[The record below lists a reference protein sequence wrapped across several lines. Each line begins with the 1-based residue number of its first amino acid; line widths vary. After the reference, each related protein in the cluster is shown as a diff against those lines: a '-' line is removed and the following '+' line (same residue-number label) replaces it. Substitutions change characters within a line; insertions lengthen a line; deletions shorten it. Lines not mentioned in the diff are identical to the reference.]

1 MNKRILLQQ
10 TFVLGGCFI
19 IALNVCSCTRYFNN
33 EDTLDYLLRL
43 DLLVNG
49 EGRCYELPQDIPAS
63 RHYSSY
69 VLLSQTYSYEPKAQ
83 LDFFFST
90 IDIPRDKRDE
100 DFEFGIVY
108 TGNDSCFTEG
118 KHYQL
123 TENNARFEYGQLEE
137 GWFSLSLPQEPGLA
151 FSIVFDMSFTPYD
164 GHNNI
169 YTISG
174 TIEVTKDF
182 IGYTGTKDHP
192 LIKKE

>member
-1 MNKRILLQQ
+1 MY
-10 TFVLGGCFI
+10 
-19 IALNVCSCTRYFNN
+19 A
-33 EDTLDYLLRL
+33 
-43 DLLVNG
+43 
-49 EGRCYELPQDIPAS
+49 
-63 RHYSSY
+63 
-69 VLLSQTYSYEPKAQ
+69 
-83 LDFFFST
+83 
-90 IDIPRDKRDE
+90 
-100 DFEFGIVY
+100 
-108 TGNDSCFTEG
+108 GNDSCFTEG

-123 TENNARFEYGQLEE
+123 TENNVRFEYGQLEE

-174 TIEVTKDF
+174 TIEVTNDF